1 MSTDFK
7 NGLSRRQFLSAGIGG
22 GIAAAVGV
30 SPTSSA
36 VQQRAAGTVEDLVL
50 INGRIHTMDGNN
62 TIAQSVSIRNGRFLT
77 VGGATPRRG
86 PGVRTIDLKGRTAIP
101 GIIDNHNHIV
111 LLGNRPGYHTPL
123 ENAFSIH
130 DVQETFA
137 TRAKG
142 IPPGAWITTIGG
154 FHRNHLVPP
163 NQMPRLPT
171 LAELDEA
178 VPNYPVYISEGFTGP
193 STTNS
198 LGKKF
203 FESQNPPIPVG
214 ADGSKI
220 GRAHV

>member
-7 NGLSRRQFLSAGIGG
+7 NGLSRRKFLSAGIGG

-142 IPPGAWITTIGG
+142 IPPGAWITTIG
-154 FHRNHLVPP
+154 
-163 NQMPRLPT
+163 
-171 LAELDEA
+171 
-178 VPNYPVYISEGFTGP
+178 
-193 STTNS
+193 
-198 LGKKF
+198 
-203 FESQNPPIPVG
+203 
-214 ADGSKI
+214 
-220 GRAHV
+220 